1 MKIDFVI
8 PWVDGNDPKWKTE
21 KDKYSPTKA
30 DESNSAN
37 RYRDWGLLPYW
48 FRAAEKFTP
57 WVNKI
62 YFVTWGHIPAFLNT
76 EHEKLKIVN
85 HKDYIP
91 EKYLPTFSSHVIEAN
106 LHRIPGL
113 SEHFVYFNDD
123 TFILRPMPETSFFRG
138 GLPCTC
144 GVERPIEL
152 VGNIGIWQHAA
163 VNDLGVINAH
173 FSKKEQV
180 AKFGRKYAN
189 SAYRWQDNIR
199 TKAIERLFPD
209 NFTGFM
215 NLHAPAAYLRSTFS
229 EVWAAE
235 PELLERTS
243 SHRFR
248 CADDVNQWVMLW
260 WQIASGNFSPFMT
273 DNVVS
278 GVDDGTVD
286 GLCDIITNASHDMIC
301 LNDPEGDI
309 DFEALAAKVKNA
321 FEMILSE
328 KSSFEK

>member
-8 PWVDGNDPKWKTE
+8 PWVDGSDPEWKKE
-21 KDKYSPTKA
+21 KDSYSPVKS
-30 DESNSAN
+30 DDSNSTN
-37 RYRDWGLLPYW
+37 RFRDWGLLPYW
-48 FRAAEKFTP
+48 FRAIEKFTP
-57 WVNKI
+57 WVNSVC
-62 YFVTWGHIPAFLNT
+62 FVTWGHVPAFLNT
-76 EHEKLKIVN
+76 EHEKLRIIN

-91 EKYLPTFSSHVIEAN
+91 SRYLPTFSSHTIEVN

-123 TFILRPMPETSFFRG
+123 MFILRPMPETSFFRD
-138 GLPCTC
+138 GLPCTV
-144 GVERPIEL
+144 GIERPIEL

-163 VNDLGVINAH
+163 VNDLGVINAN
-173 FSKKEQV
+173 FNKKAQV
-180 AKFGRKYAN
+180 AKYGGKYAN

-209 NFTGFM
+209 YFAGFL
-215 NLHAPAAYLRSTFS
+215 NLHAPAAYLRSTFD
-229 EVWAAE
+229 EVWSAE

-248 CADDVNQWVMLW
+248 SADDVNQWVMLW

-273 DNVVS
+273 DNIVS
-278 GVDDGTVD
+278 GVDGSTVD
-286 GLCDIITNASHDMIC
+286 ELCGIITSGSHDMIC

-309 DFEALAAKVKNA
+309 DFEALSQRVKGA
-321 FEMILSE
+321 FETILPH
-328 KSSFEK
+328 KCSFEK